1 MKGLPNYLKKR
12 KLLYSK
18 GSSLEELKG
27 LGDRFFQEEQLN
39 DAIDFYEKAE
49 YKEGLE
55 AIGRLSKDKGDF
67 FSFRRVVDV
76 LKREVSGEEWEALGD
91 RAQELGCL
99 HNAIKAYR
107 MGQNDLKLQSVE
119 KKIES
124 QGEKD
129 IEEEPS

>member
-1 MKGLPNYLKKR
+1 MHMKGLPNYLKKQ
-12 KLLYSK
+12 KLLYSE

-55 AIGRLSKDKGDF
+55 EIGRLSKDKGDF
-67 FSFRRVVDV
+67 FSFQRVVDV

-99 HNAIKAYR
+99 RDAIKAYR

-124 QGEKD
+124 QSEKD
-129 IEEEPS
+129 PE